1 MPGIATTLFQL
12 THNDGKV
19 YKLSNLSSPA
29 PPNLRSSSSYLCVSL
44 GHGLTD
50 SLEYSQVGT

>member
-1 MPGIATTLFQL
+1 MPGIATALFQL
-12 THNDGKV
+12 THTDGSLQVVKSV
-19 YKLSNLSSPA
+19 FTC
-29 PPNLRSSSSYLCVSL
+29 PPPSLRSSSSYLCVSL